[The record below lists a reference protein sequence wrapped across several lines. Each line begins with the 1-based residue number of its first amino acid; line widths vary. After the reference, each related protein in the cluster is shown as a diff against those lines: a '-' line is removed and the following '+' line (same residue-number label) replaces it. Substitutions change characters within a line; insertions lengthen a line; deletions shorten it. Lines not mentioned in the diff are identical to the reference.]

1 VSTTTTNEL
10 TIAEVAGR
18 SGVSAHTLRYYE
30 RIGLLDPVGRDDGG
44 RRRYGAEDLNR
55 LEMLQK
61 LRRTGMPLQRIAE
74 YVELIRRGDGT
85 EAARL
90 DLLEAHRVQVLADK
104 AVLEDC
110 LAFLDRKID
119 LYRRSAP

>member
-10 TIAEVAGR
+10 TIAEVAER
-18 SGVSAHTLRYYE
+18 SGVTAHTLRYYE

-44 RRRYGAEDLNR
+44 RRRYGAGDLNR

-74 YVELIRRGDGT
+74 YVELIRQGDGT
-85 EAARL
+85 EASRL
-90 DLLEAHRVQVLADK
+90 DLLEDHRRQVAADL

-119 LYRRSAP
+119 LYRRSVP